1 MLMQASHP
9 STSAHVIVIGNE
21 KGGSGKS
28 TVAVHLAVALLKA
41 GHRVAT
47 IDLDC
52 RQQTLTH
59 YINNR
64 SAWRARAG
72 LDLEVPVHHCLEL
85 GGSAQLIAN
94 DDFECRQ
101 LVAAADALEGRFDFV
116 VIDTPGSD
124 SYLARMAHAMADT
137 IISPLND
144 SLLDLDVLGRFA
156 PSASGVDG
164 VGHYAG
170 VVRNARRQRR
180 QLDGVD
186 ADWIVVRNR
195 LAMLESRNN
204 RTVADRLRELSI
216 ELGFVPLDGF
226 VERTVY
232 REYFLRGLTAL
243 DPVDE
248 KTIGTKPNATH
259 EAARNEV
266 TGLVERLKL
275 PMDERGRRR
284 ASNRAAWFGRSDE
297 PLVLDEILS
306 P

>member
-1 MLMQASHP
+1 MLMQASKA

-28 TVAVHLAVALLKA
+28 TVAVHVAISLLKT

-52 RQQTLTH
+52 RQQTLTR
-59 YINNR
+59 YLENR
-64 SAWRARAG
+64 TAWRARTG
-72 LDLEVPVHHCLEL
+72 LDLEIPVHHCLEL
-85 GGSAQLIAN
+85 GGSVEFIAN
-94 DDFECRQ
+94 DEFECRQ
-101 LVAAADALEGRFDFV
+101 LVATADALEGRFDFMI
-116 VIDTPGSD
+116 IDTPGSD

-137 IISPLND
+137 IITPLND
-144 SLLDLDVLGRFA
+144 SLLDLDVLGRLA
-156 PSASGVDG
+156 PSGSGG
-164 VGHYAG
+164 AGAGHYAG

-195 LAMLESRNN
+195 LAMLDSRNN
-204 RTVADRLRELSI
+204 RIVADRLRELSMEI
-216 ELGFVPLDGF
+216 GFVPLDGF

-243 DPVDE
+243 DDVDE
-248 KTIGTKPNATH
+248 KTIGTKPKVSH
-259 EAARNEV
+259 FAARDEV
-266 TGLVERLKL
+266 TRLVQRLKL
-275 PMDERGRRR
+275 PVDEKGRRR
-284 ASNRAAWFGRSDE
+284 AANRAAWFGRSDE

-306 P
+306 A